1 MSVGH
6 DDILE
11 RLEVALHAWDLEI
24 ARMRGGLA
32 AEIDKLGE
40 QIGLLP
46 RPEQPASP
54 RTPQR
59 HAQGQVAEDAIERLE
74 ERVAEQD
81 LLLRGARSKVEELER
96 QARRPLPELAGETEE
111 NVAQRLSEA
120 LRDRYEAHQ
129 EIVSLRAEADLL
141 RRANACLSGPIAPQ
155 EGRLGAPAEVFDE
168 EGRRRRL
175 GEILLDVGL
184 IDQDQLNGAL
194 AEQCDSPQRRLG
206 AILVEKGVT
215 SEDVVA
221 RVLAR
226 QLGLPFVRL
235 HGNVADPAAVRAIT
249 SQLARTR
256 ECLPIAVS
264 PASVLLAMAN
274 PFNLVAIEEVE
285 LATGRRVDPV
295 VAAAGDIRDARRRYY
310 GDGDGDIQARP

>member
-1 MSVGH
+1 MPVGH

-11 RLEVALHAWDLEI
+11 RLEVAINAWNMEI
-24 ARMRGGLA
+24 AQMRGGLS

-40 QIGLLP
+40 QIDRLP
-46 RPEQPASP
+46 RPQLPANLSAPLQPPAP
-54 RTPQR
+54 
-59 HAQGQVAEDAIERLE
+59 AEVAEDGVEQLKTRG
-74 ERVAEQD
+74 AELD
-81 LLLRGARSKVEELER
+81 LLLRAARHKVEELER
-96 QARRPLPELAGETEE
+96 QARQPSAELAGGTEE
-111 NVAQRLSEA
+111 NLALRFSEA

-141 RRANACLSGPIAPQ
+141 RRANACLSGPVAPP
-155 EGRLGAPAEVFDE
+155 EGGVAAPAEVFDS

-175 GEILLDVGL
+175 GEILVELGL
-184 IDQDQLNGAL
+184 VDQEQLAAAL
-194 AEQCDSPQRRLG
+194 AEQSTSPQRRLG

-215 SEDVVA
+215 SEDIVA

-235 HGNVADPAAVRAIT
+235 KGHVADQAAPRAIS
-249 SQLARTR
+249 SQLARSR

-264 PASVLLAMAN
+264 PTSLVLAMAN
-274 PFNLVAIEEVE
+274 AFDLVAIEEVE

-295 VAAAGDIRDARRRYY
+295 VAAAGDIRQALRRYY
-310 GDGDGDIQARP
+310 GKEESQAQP

>member
-1 MSVGH
+1 MPVGH

-11 RLEVALHAWDLEI
+11 RLEVALNAWNMEI
-24 ARMRGGLA
+24 AQMRGALA
-32 AEIDKLGE
+32 TEIDKLGE

-46 RPEQPASP
+46 RPGQPANLP
-54 RTPQR
+54 APLQQP
-59 HAQGQVAEDAIERLE
+59 APAGIAEDGVEQLKA
-74 ERVAEQD
+74 RVAELN
-81 LLLRGARSKVEELER
+81 LLLQAARYKVEELER
-96 QARRPLPELAGETEE
+96 QARLPLPELTGETEE
-111 NVAQRLSEA
+111 NLAQRLSDA

-141 RRANACLSGPIAPQ
+141 RRANACLSGPVAPP
-155 EGRLGAPAEVFDE
+155 EGGVAAPAEVFDA

-175 GEILLDVGL
+175 GEILLELGL
-184 IDQDQLNGAL
+184 VDEEQLTAAL
-194 AEQCDSPQRRLG
+194 AEQSSSPQRRLG
-206 AILVEKGVT
+206 AILVENGVT

-235 HGNVADPAAVRAIT
+235 EGHVADQAATRTIT
-249 SQLARTR
+249 GQLARTR

-264 PASVLLAMAN
+264 PTSLVLAMAN
-274 PFNLVAIEEVE
+274 PFNLIAIEEVE

-295 VAAAGDIRDARRRYY
+295 VAAAGDLREALRRYY
-310 GDGDGDIQARP
+310 GDEESQVQP